1 MVTLQDFVPLN
12 AAEQKLLAVAST
24 GKQCS
29 FGRTR
34 PEAPAEYNQLRADF
48 VRFLALGGDDAAAV
62 HEGGLKI
69 QGAYIDG
76 SVNLDG
82 ATKVRPLWIVDCT
95 ISGEFSFADAETKVV
110 SLDRTAV
117 SSIRGDG
124 VMIDGSLLLRGTL
137 IDGSLQLFGA
147 EIMGTLSCAGC
158 RIEGRNWRSQR
169 LAADLITVTVGG
181 NVEFRNGF
189 VANGLIQLDDSEI
202 GGTFDCSEGTFHS
215 GFDLQAKQ
223 TSRWDAAVRALKCHR
238 LNLKGSLYLRDCECE
253 GEMSF
258 SGAQVGGDID
268 CRNGHFRCA
277 GNSDTAA
284 IRFTRIVANGNVYL
298 SDGFDAKGKVQFNG
312 ARVRGNIDC
321 QGGVFSVPE
330 GLQSQDF
337 AAPGEAF
344 SEDAVSLVNAEVMG
358 ALMLAPIERSS
369 RPPAILNGSLDLKSA
384 YIRVLVD
391 SKETWPLSPASKGA
405 LRHVIHLDGF
415 TYERFG
421 GSAPTDAETRKQWL
435 KCQPAA
441 HMSHDFKPQP
451 FEQVIKV
458 LKNMGHPEEARCLAI
473 ERQGFLV
480 RRRLSNS
487 HGRKHGRLRALP
499 RFFGES
505 AIGMLI
511 GHGYKPLRILVIM
524 AVVGVLFG
532 FYYKLAAEKGIF
544 APRDA
549 QVFTQQ
555 LFETCRTRPGGWTT
569 CSEAV
574 PAFAD
579 YSQFNPWV
587 YSFNVLLPVVDL
599 YQEKNWVPMRKEVP
613 FEAGGYRFVV
623 PSWGTNALVLTELI
637 FGWVASLL
645 AIAAFSGLV
654 KTD

>member
-1 MVTLQDFVPLN
+1 
-12 AAEQKLLAVAST
+12 
-24 GKQCS
+24 
-29 FGRTR
+29 
-34 PEAPAEYNQLRADF
+34 
-48 VRFLALGGDDAAAV
+48 
-62 HEGGLKI
+62 
-69 QGAYIDG
+69 
-76 SVNLDG
+76 
-82 ATKVRPLWIVDCT
+82 
-95 ISGEFSFADAETKVV
+95 
-110 SLDRTAV
+110 
-117 SSIRGDG
+117 
-124 VMIDGSLLLRGTL
+124 
-137 IDGSLQLFGA
+137 
-147 EIMGTLSCAGC
+147 
-158 RIEGRNWRSQR
+158 
-169 LAADLITVTVGG
+169 
-181 NVEFRNGF
+181 
-189 VANGLIQLDDSEI
+189 
-202 GGTFDCSEGTFHS
+202 
-215 GFDLQAKQ
+215 
-223 TSRWDAAVRALKCHR
+223 
-238 LNLKGSLYLRDCECE
+238 
-253 GEMSF
+253 
-258 SGAQVGGDID
+258 
-268 CRNGHFRCA
+268 
-277 GNSDTAA
+277 
-284 IRFTRIVANGNVYL
+284 VANGNVYL

-358 ALMLAPIERSS
+358 ALVLAPIERSS

-405 LRHVIHLDGF
+405 IRHVIHLDGF

-555 LFETCRTRPGGWTT
+555 HFEKCRDRPGGWTT

-613 FEAGGYRFVV
+613 FEVGGYRFVV
-623 PSWGTNALVLTELI
+623 PSWGTNALVLTELV